1 MAAENPAYVMQ
12 DVYIVDTHA
21 QIHIT
26 VNGKINGRPFSVP
39 TNGMIEVMK
48 NNAKTEKVG
57 SNVAPFLRNSG
68 YIAEVKN

>member
-1 MAAENPAYVMQ
+1 
-12 DVYIVDTHA
+12 
-21 QIHIT
+21 
-26 VNGKINGRPFSVP
+26 
-39 TNGMIEVMK
+39 MIEVLK